1 MDMNAGFV
9 SAILKWPFK
18 MSGCFHPPPGPG
30 AFLPDVKVSLKNTHF
45 TTGSG
50 TFHLPTHS
58 RQILYESTP
67 MSALEKAIELLC
79 TGGAAL
85 TIEFTSAA
93 ESGLLDEKC
102 SFLTLAL
109 NIIGETGSAAVI
121 ADEAGRLL
129 HCGLHCPETGL
140 VLDAT
145 GIRPAAAQ
153 EARWMARLP
162 GGCSQT
168 IMAMDQLEALSPPEC
183 GFYARVL
190 AAFEKVAAAS
200 IHQSAS
206 PAAPKALPA
215 LVGYQVQNEFGVHW
229 ARRASYE
236 ILNQE
241 TATADLFAA
250 RTSPVGTWLMVA
262 IFDGDIEDP
271 AFI

>member
-1 MDMNAGFV
+1 
-9 SAILKWPFK
+9 
-18 MSGCFHPPPGPG
+18 
-30 AFLPDVKVSLKNTHF
+30 
-45 TTGSG
+45 
-50 TFHLPTHS
+50 
-58 RQILYESTP
+58 
-67 MSALEKAIELLC
+67 MSALEKAIELLR

-109 NIIGETGSAAVI
+109 NIFGETGSAAVI
-121 ADEAGRLL
+121 TDEAGNLV
-129 HCGLHCPETGL
+129 HCGLHCPENGL

-153 EARWMARLP
+153 QAHWMARLP
-162 GGCSQT
+162 GACSQT

-190 AAFEKVAAAS
+190 AAFDKVAAAS
-200 IHQSAS
+200 IHQAS
-206 PAAPKALPA
+206 PHAAPKALPS
-215 LVGYQVQNEFGVHW
+215 LVGYQVQNEYGEHW
-229 ARRASYE
+229 ANRASFE

-241 TATADLFAA
+241 AATADLHAA

-262 IFDGDIEDP
+262 IFDGDIEGP
-271 AFI
+271 TFI